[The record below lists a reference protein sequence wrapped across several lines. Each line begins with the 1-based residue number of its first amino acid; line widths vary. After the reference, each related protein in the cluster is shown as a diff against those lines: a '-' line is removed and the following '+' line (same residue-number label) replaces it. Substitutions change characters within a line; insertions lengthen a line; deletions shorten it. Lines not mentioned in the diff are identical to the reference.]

1 MEEQHVF
8 ITEMTVVANPYTAE
22 HARYHIRCFVFITP
36 PVLCEIGA
44 VIISTSSTR
53 KLSLLVRL
61 REVEDL
67 PSITQKKVAE
77 RRFDLGQSG
86 SRV

>member
-8 ITEMTVVANPYTAE
+8 ITKMTIVANPYTAE
-22 HARYHIRCFVFITP
+22 HARHHIRCFVFITP

-44 VIISTSSTR
+44 VIISTPSMR
-53 KLSLLVRL
+53 KLTLLMRL

-67 PSITQKKVAE
+67 SHWKKVAE
-77 RRFDLGQSG
+77 RRFELGQSG